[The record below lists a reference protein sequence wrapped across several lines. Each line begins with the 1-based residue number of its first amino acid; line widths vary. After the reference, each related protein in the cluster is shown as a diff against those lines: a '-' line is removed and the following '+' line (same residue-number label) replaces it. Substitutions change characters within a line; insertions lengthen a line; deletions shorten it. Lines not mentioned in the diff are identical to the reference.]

1 MREGVGVYSSH
12 ASVVTFDYG
21 ERQDADR
28 DSCSCVTK
36 TSLHCMLHPAHM
48 CVCVYACMSHHVR
61 VVTILYTCSF
71 YIGFKVDVIIVQ
83 GCRQGCR
90 AMVFPLQLSGNSAAI
105 LLALG
110 VPALVLLGGRIY
122 DLTLVVIN

>member
-48 CVCVYACMSHHVR
+48 CVCVRLHVSPRACCNNFVYMQF
-61 VVTILYTCSF
+61 LY
-71 YIGFKVDVIIVQ
+71 
-83 GCRQGCR
+83 R
-90 AMVFPLQLSGNSAAI
+90 LQS
-105 LLALG
+105 
-110 VPALVLLGGRIY
+110 
-122 DLTLVVIN
+122 